1 MTLSVPSGVG
11 INGVGGITSIPINY
25 PTNLNLAPS
34 LKITNESLSSS
45 KAASD
50 DTLDNPS
57 SPTSAGGIV
66 HHPGGSL
73 QHATPHHHVHY
84 QRHHHRRL
92 SVAKLMSMKERAK
105 YESEDAGSVT
115 NDMLPSAS
123 EHRGLTTDMLGLPTL
138 FSKQAAAAA
147 GFSTAS
153 AAALAAA
160 AAAATAT
167 APLESSRNE
176 VQSLLGSVITSDKLT
191 AEKEREKWL
200 EIELMN
206 ANLGRSAESRK
217 IVDSLEQITSM
228 WYNRLYPHL
237 YQFILV

>member
-1 MTLSVPSGVG
+1 
-11 INGVGGITSIPINY
+11 
-25 PTNLNLAPS
+25 
-34 LKITNESLSSS
+34 
-45 KAASD
+45 
-50 DTLDNPS
+50 
-57 SPTSAGGIV
+57 
-66 HHPGGSL
+66 
-73 QHATPHHHVHY
+73 
-84 QRHHHRRL
+84 
-92 SVAKLMSMKERAK
+92 MSMKERAK